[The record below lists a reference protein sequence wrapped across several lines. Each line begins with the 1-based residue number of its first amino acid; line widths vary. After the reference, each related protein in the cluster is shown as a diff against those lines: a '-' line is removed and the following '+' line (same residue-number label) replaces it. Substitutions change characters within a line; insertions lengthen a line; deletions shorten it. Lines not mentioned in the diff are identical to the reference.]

1 MPEGSAL
8 LVEDAVTN
16 MSSPRRPALIARQFA
31 LAVALAAGTAVLAV
45 PGFTDAAYAQKKKK
59 KGEEEAEAGKPVY
72 TPAFVKA
79 YQPLDAKLKVP
90 GVDVAALK
98 AEITSAVALTD
109 EERTEIEKKLVES
122 FGSNLEFSYQVDP
135 DILGGLIVQV
145 GDKLIDDSVR
155 GRLNALRQKIGI

>member
-1 MPEGSAL
+1 M
-8 LVEDAVTN
+8 TN
-16 MSSPRRPALIARQFA
+16 MSSPRRPAVIARQFA

-79 YQPLDAKLKVP
+79 YQPLDAKLKAP

-98 AEITSAVALTD
+98 AEIDALIPLATTPD
-109 EERTEIEKKLVES
+109 DKLA
-122 FGSNLEFSYQVDP
+122 
-135 DILGGLIVQV
+135 LGGMLFNAGIAGKNYALQLQ
-145 GDKLIDDSVR
+145 GAETMLAS
-155 GRLNALRQKIGI
+155 GRA